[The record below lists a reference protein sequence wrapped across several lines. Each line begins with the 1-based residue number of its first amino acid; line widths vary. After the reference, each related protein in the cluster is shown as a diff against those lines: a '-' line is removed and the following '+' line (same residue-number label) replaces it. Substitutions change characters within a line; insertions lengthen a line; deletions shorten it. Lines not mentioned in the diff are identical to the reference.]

1 MVATIDGN
9 GALTELAYDNTGQV
23 TRAIQYANYLTISQL
38 SRLSTKDGASVRA
51 LDASLESVRPSFSN
65 DDRIT
70 HNLYDDANRLIYS
83 IDGEGYVTEIQYDG
97 KGQITNTLKHS
108 TPYPGFTPLNDSDIT
123 ISRPSLADVDAFA
136 QYNYTTAEHFT
147 VDNHTWVQGLHQ
159 TTDYNVAI
167 GLSSRK
173 EIASVIGRT
182 DLTGHGYTYQTVGA
196 TSDALTQS
204 VVSAIDI
211 PTTQTLDL
219 SKSIEEMG
227 FYGVAS
233 EIIVYNGRKV
243 QYLKKNNYQI
253 L

>member
-219 SKSIEEMG
+219 SKSIEELG

-233 EIIVYNGRKV
+233 DIIVYNGRKV